1 MRASQ
6 LLRLAKVCTHQ
17 EGQLQPPQVR
27 LWHEGEVGTCAS
39 DAGNLFESG
48 PLREAGANNG
58 HSKQWDDAA
67 YQS

>member
-1 MRASQ
+1 MRLTNVSS
-6 LLRLAKVCTHQ
+6 
-17 EGQLQPPQVR
+17 
-27 LWHEGEVGTCAS
+27 WHEGEVGTCAS

-58 HSKQWDDAA
+58 HSKQWDDAP